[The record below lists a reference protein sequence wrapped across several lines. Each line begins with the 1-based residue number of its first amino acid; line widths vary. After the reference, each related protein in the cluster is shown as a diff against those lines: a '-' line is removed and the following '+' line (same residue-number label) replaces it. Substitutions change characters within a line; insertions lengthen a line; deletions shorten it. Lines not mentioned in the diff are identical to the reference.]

1 MMMILKKISN
11 IYYGWLIVAAL
22 FLSMAIGIGTRQ
34 GFGIFID
41 IWESEWEVS
50 VSSLSLA
57 ASIGWLVNGLAAPI
71 VGQLSDRYGPK
82 IILIFSALTV
92 SISSI
97 LIATSFNIITL
108 SIYYGFLL
116 SFATAT
122 GGPVGILLSKWF
134 AKRRG
139 LALGAVM
146 AGGSIG
152 SLFFIPLLTFISL
165 SFSWQLAWII
175 IGLFGFIVVFPL
187 FIIVLKNDPSEL
199 KNVPIDSTDEF
210 SMNDIEEGPLW
221 VDEWPKAY
229 NSKPMWQLSIGYFVC
244 GITTASI
251 SVHFINWAISENI
264 SPSEA
269 AFSFGVLSA
278 VNGISVF
285 CSGYFSDK
293 FERRYI
299 LSMVYFVRGIAF
311 ISLLLLSG
319 QIALW
324 AFAIIGGLSWLAT
337 VPLTTALTSE
347 IYGYKK
353 LGSLVGLIN
362 MSHQIGGAAAVILFG
377 IVFDYYGNYDLGL
390 WVGVITL
397 LIASIASFTINE
409 RKFSSRFYD
418 KNANQLN

>member
-1 MMMILKKISN
+1 MLLKNLSN
-11 IYYGWLIVAAL
+11 LYYGWLIVGVL
-22 FLSMAIGIGTRQ
+22 FLAMAIGIGTRQ
-34 GFGIFID
+34 GFGIFVD
-41 IWESEWEVS
+41 IWETEWEVS
-50 VSSLSLA
+50 VSSISLA

-71 VGQLSDRYGPK
+71 VGQLSDKYGPK
-82 IILIFSALTV
+82 IILIFSALTI

-139 LALGAVM
+139 VAMGAVM

-175 IGLFGFIVVFPL
+175 MGLFGFIVVVPL
-187 FIIVLKNDPSEL
+187 FILVIKNDPSEL
-199 KNVPIDSTDEF
+199 KNISLDTSQELDSK
-210 SMNDIEEGPLW
+210 NIEEGPLW
-221 VDEWPKAY
+221 VDQWSKAY

-251 SVHFINWAISENI
+251 SVHFIKWAISENI

-269 AFSFGVLSA
+269 AFSFGILSA

-299 LSMVYFVRGIAF
+299 LAMVYFVRGVAF
-311 ISLLLLSG
+311 LSLILLSG

-324 AFAIIGGLSWLAT
+324 AFAIVGGMSWLAT

-347 IYGYKK
+347 IYGNKK

-362 MSHQIGGAAAVILFG
+362 MSHQIGGAGSVILFG
-377 IVFDYYGNYDLGL
+377 IIFDYYGNYDLGL
-390 WVGVITL
+390 WVGVIAL
-397 LIASIASFTINE
+397 LIASAASFTINE
-409 RKFSSRFYD
+409 RKFSSRFYN
-418 KNANQLN
+418 KTTNPLS

>member
-1 MMMILKKISN
+1 MMILKKISN